1 MSRLAHNK
9 ALGIRT
15 VNKGISAFKT
25 RDSLRELEGTMIV
38 PAPKE
43 AREEIDHDMKKIRIN
58 LIQEL
63 GQAEYDRRIQ
73 NSNKIFK
80 DLMNETEAGD

>member
-1 MSRLAHNK
+1 MS
-9 ALGIRT
+9 
-15 VNKGISAFKT
+15 
-25 RDSLRELEGTMIV
+25 ELEGTMIV

-43 AREEIDHDMKKIRIN
+43 AREEINHDMKKVRMD

-80 DLMNETEAGD
+80 DLMNETGLRD

>member
-1 MSRLAHNK
+1 MSRLARNK

-15 VNKGISAFKT
+15 VNKGISAY
-25 RDSLRELEGTMIV
+25 SMRELEGTMIV

-43 AREEIDHDMKKIRIN
+43 AREEIDHDMKKVRIN

-80 DLMNETEAGD
+80 DLMNETETGD

>member
-1 MSRLAHNK
+1 MSRLARNK

-25 RDSLRELEGTMIV
+25 RNSMRELEGTMIV
-38 PAPKE
+38 PVPNE
-43 AREEIDHDMKKIRIN
+43 AREEIDHDMKKVRMD

-63 GQAEYDRRIQ
+63 GQTEYDRRIQ

-80 DLMNETEAGD
+80 GLMNETEAWD

>member
-1 MSRLAHNK
+1 MSRLARNK

-15 VNKGISAFKT
+15 VNKGINAFKT
-25 RDSLRELEGTMIV
+25 RNSMSELEGTMIV

-43 AREEIDHDMKKIRIN
+43 AREEINHDMKKVRMD

-80 DLMNETEAGD
+80 DLMNETGLRD